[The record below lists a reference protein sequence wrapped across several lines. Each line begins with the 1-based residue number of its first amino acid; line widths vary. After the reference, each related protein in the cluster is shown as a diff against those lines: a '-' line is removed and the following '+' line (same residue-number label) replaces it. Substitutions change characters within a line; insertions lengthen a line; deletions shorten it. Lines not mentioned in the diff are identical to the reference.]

1 MVHPLKVGGAYYI
14 CDAPAAQ
21 SSNGAVGLGYYGVS
35 PRDTRRCGMALS
47 RRSRLAALATTII
60 SIACGGGGGSPGP
73 TPTQIAKA
81 PTNDG
86 DNQVGPAGQALATP
100 LAVIVR
106 DASNN
111 PVAAVTVTWTP
122 GAGSGSITPQSNSD
136 ANGIA
141 TATWTL
147 GANAGAQTATAA
159 RTGLTG
165 SPVSFNA
172 TAQIQGATQ
181 LAKTPAGSGDGQTD
195 TVLATLPNPYRVIAT
210 DQNSNPV
217 QGVSVHWAA
226 TVGGGA
232 VSTPTSVTDING
244 IAVVTHEFGSTA
256 GAQSVQATVAG
267 LIGSPVTLTSTALP
281 GIPTQIA
288 KNGGDNQTGM
298 INTALPTPH
307 SVIVHDSHGN
317 VVPMV
322 PVTWSVGVGGGSVNP
337 TNTTTGSN
345 GVASTTRTLGP
356 TLGTQTD
363 TARTP
368 GLAGSPVGF
377 TATGALA
384 VQVGGD
390 IYNNVFFKSVHNGSQ
405 NPAVDTIPAGAAV
418 IWEWVGSLS
427 HGVES
432 TGSTSFPNSSIM
444 TGAGKSYSWTFT
456 SPGTYTYDCLV
467 HGVQMTGRVVV
478 Q

>member
-1 MVHPLKVGGAYYI
+1 MVHPSKVGGAYYI

-60 SIACGGGGGSPGP
+60 SIACGGGGGGMPP
-73 TPTQIAKA
+73 PQNALAKA
-81 PTNDG
+81 PTSGDG
-86 DNQVGPAGQALATP
+86 QVVNAGQTLPNP
-100 LAVIVR
+100 LAVIVK
-106 DASNN
+106 DPSGN
-111 PVAAVTVTWTP
+111 PVNGVTITWAPTVGGGTVGSSSSTT
-122 GAGSGSITPQSNSD
+122 GAD
-136 ANGIA
+136 GIA
-141 TATWTL
+141 TTMLATGSDSVVQKVTAS
-147 GANAGAQTATAA
+147 GANLSGSPVTFTATA
-159 RTGLTG
+159 R
-165 SPVSFNA
+165 
-172 TAQIQGATQ
+172 IQGATQ
-181 LAKTPAGSGDGQTD
+181 MALTSGNGQTD
-195 TVLATLPNPYRVIAT
+195 TVLGTLPSPYRVTLKNETGA
-210 DQNSNPV
+210 V
-217 QGVSVHWAA
+217 VAGVTVTWAA
-226 TVGGGA
+226 TVGSVNGSGTTTTMSDA
-232 VSTPTSVTDING
+232 AGNDTVSRTLGSVAGTQ
-244 IAVVTHEFGSTA
+244 TA
-256 GAQSVQATVAG
+256 QATVRG
-267 LIGSPVTLTSTALP
+267 LIGSPVTFTATALP
-281 GIPTQIA
+281 GFPTQIA
-288 KNGGDNQTGM
+288 KNAGDNQTGA
-298 INTALPTPH
+298 INSPLPAQQ

-345 GVASTTRTLGP
+345 GVASTTRTLGA

-363 TARTP
+363 AATTP
-368 GLAGSPVGF
+368 GLAGSPVVF

-432 TGSTSFPNSSIM
+432 TGAPSFNNSSIM
-444 TGAGKSYSWTFT
+444 TGAGKSYSVTFT
-456 SPGTYTYDCLV
+456 SPGTYSYDCLV